1 MRIGENAERSG
12 VPASTIRYY
21 ERIRVVPKPPRVSG
35 RRRYTPDTLDR
46 LAVLRLAQ
54 ACGFRLDEMRRLLHS
69 FGPGITASR
78 RWKEL
83 AEAKRDELDA
93 QTTKL
98 RAMRRLV
105 DRVLRC
111 ECVELSECGRIASSV
126 TMDAS
131 AG

>member
-1 MRIGENAERSG
+1 MTIGELAGQSG

-21 ERIRVVPKPPRVSG
+21 ERIGVLPKPQRISKQ
-35 RRRYTPDTLDR
+35 RRYTPDALDR

-54 ACGFRLDEMRRLLHS
+54 ACGFHLDEMRHLLYG
-69 FGPGITASR
+69 FRPGVAASR

-83 AEAKRDELDA
+83 AAAKRDELDA
-93 QTTKL
+93 QMAKL

-105 DRVLRC
+105 NQVLRC
-111 ECVELSECGRIASSV
+111 ECLELSECGRIASSV
-126 TMDAS
+126 IQA